1 MAKSHLSACNQ
12 CCRLTTAS
20 LNRLRVQH
28 GMTPESPSK
37 AKDPGGATAGVLVYV
52 LCSSTMLV
60 INKMAMTALPYSNA
74 MTALQTGVGALLLY
88 VLNKAG
94 LLSKIDPTCAAIP
107 APTFSKI
114 AAWLPVTAVWIIPIS
129 LNMAAMKYLS
139 VETLMMFRSLS
150 IVLVAVGDYF
160 FLGTSLPPRQ
170 QGACV
175 IISLGGLIYGS
186 NDLSFNLMGYICG
199 AGYSIAMLV
208 NSN

>member
-1 MAKSHLSACNQ
+1 MCVSVNVNQ
-12 CCRLTTAS
+12 CCRLTTTS

-94 LLSKIDPTCAAIP
+94 LLSKIDPTCADIFENSSVASGDGRMDHP
-107 APTFSKI
+107 YFSQYGCYEVPLSGNADDVPLALHRSRRRRRLLLPRDI
-114 AAWLPVTAVWIIPIS
+114 VAA
-129 LNMAAMKYLS
+129 AAAGRLCHHFIGRTYIRLKRPLLQS
-139 VETLMMFRSLS
+139 DGLHLRRRLLHCNAGEFH
-150 IVLVAVGDYF
+150 VG
-160 FLGTSLPPRQ
+160 
-170 QGACV
+170 
-175 IISLGGLIYGS
+175 
-186 NDLSFNLMGYICG
+186 
-199 AGYSIAMLV
+199 
-208 NSN
+208 